1 MKKIDIY
8 PSTIY
13 IDRVPDENYIIQS
26 LDIASKLYEQQ
37 VSNDCSVRNGWQS
50 PKDLYSISQFAKLAD
65 LILHK
70 VKDEIITDKTEPFIS
85 AMWLNV
91 HELYGFN
98 HVHVHAGSWYSGV
111 FYLKCSTTSG
121 NITFTD
127 PRPAAEMSQFH
138 QHINGELKSISPAAG
153 DLILFPS
160 WLPHF
165 VEPNMSNT
173 QRISISFNID
183 LDI

>member
-13 IDRVPDENYIIQS
+13 IDRIFDEHYITQS
-26 LDIASKLYEQQ
+26 LDIASELYKHHD
-37 VSNDCSVRNGWQS
+37 SDDCSARNGWQS
-50 PKDLYSISQFAKLAD
+50 PKDLYNILHFSKLAD

-70 VKDEIITDKTEPFIS
+70 VKDKIIENNTEPFIS

-91 HELYGFN
+91 HDYHGFN
-98 HVHVHAGSWYSGV
+98 HVHVHSGSWYSGV
-111 FYLKCSTTSG
+111 FYLKCSKTSG

-127 PRPAAEMSQFH
+127 PRPAAEMSKFH
-138 QHINGELKSISPAAG
+138 QHINSKLHTVSPAVG

-165 VEPNMSNT
+165 VEPNLSNT
-173 QRISISFNID
+173 QRISISFNIE